1 MTAPFD
7 PRVTDND
14 PLRRRSLLRM
24 LAAAVAA
31 VEPATAV
38 IGRLSR
44 RRNSV
49 VIGDIALEVT
59 GRVIILALGKA
70 AIPMS
75 RGALVALDGMD
86 VETVIATD
94 AAGAAEGASIW
105 IGSHPIPT
113 GASSVAGSALL
124 AAAGRAGSGDVVLAL
139 ISGGGSAIAA
149 VPVPGADVGLLGQ
162 TTESL
167 LAAGMPI
174 DVVNAVRRRLS
185 ATADGGLAAAAAGA
199 DALISL
205 VISDVPRDDP
215 TLVASGPT
223 LQAAATPLDH
233 LPLRAEVLALLDRPR
248 EDVRSPRR
256 HIVRVVADG
265 ATAAAAAAA
274 EAGRL
279 GHSALVDDR
288 PLSGDAAWVGRDLA
302 GLAVVGNG
310 ILIRHGETTV
320 AHDGTGSGGRNQEL
334 ALAAAISIAGTNG
347 LVAAL
352 ATDGVDGPT
361 DAAGA
366 VVDGA
371 TLQRGAALQ
380 LDAAAAL
387 AGHDSHP
394 YLAATGDLLI
404 SGPTGTNVAD
414 LALAW
419 SGSGR

>member
-1 MTAPFD
+1 MEL
-7 PRVTDND
+7 R
-14 PLRRRSLLRM
+14 PL
-24 LAAAVAA
+24 
-31 VEPATAV
+31 
-38 IGRLSR
+38 
-44 RRNSV
+44 
-49 VIGDIALEVT
+49 
-59 GRVIILALGKA
+59 
-70 AIPMS
+70 
-75 RGALVALDGMD
+75 
-86 VETVIATD
+86 
-94 AAGAAEGASIW
+94 
-105 IGSHPIPT
+105 
-113 GASSVAGSALL
+113 
-124 AAAGRAGSGDVVLAL
+124 
-139 ISGGGSAIAA
+139 
-149 VPVPGADVGLLGQ
+149 Q
-162 TTESL
+162 
-167 LAAGMPI
+167 
-174 DVVNAVRRRLS
+174 
-185 ATADGGLAAAAAGA
+185 
-199 DALISL
+199 
-205 VISDVPRDDP
+205 
-215 TLVASGPT
+215 
-223 LQAAATPLDH
+223 PL
-233 LPLRAEVLALLDRPR
+233 P
-248 EDVRSPRR
+248 
-256 HIVRVVADG
+256 
-265 ATAAAAAAA
+265 A

-279 GHSALVDDR
+279 GYSALVDDR